1 MAISRTELSSAVIG
15 KLELNASDAALL
27 SKFQV
32 YENLSEAQLE
42 LMNILPIQYL
52 SEGIKTV
59 LFGVELNESEYQW
72 PTVDF
77 PFLRY
82 VSLWVDYDN
91 SIVMGGVAP
100 ASINPGRRVIEYD
113 ASIHHASPNSIATQ
127 NYPFIDLSVEVGFML
142 YPVPDINVTD
152 GFRLRYVYKPTD
164 ISATQDS
171 LLNPGLKNLVIFKA
185 TALSA
190 LVDQYRPDLAL
201 KYEAMY
207 DKQLARLLPKEEIK
221 R

>member
-1 MAISRTELSSAVIG
+1 MSISRTELSSAVIG

-27 SKFQV
+27 AKFQV

-42 LMNILPIQYL
+42 LMNVLPIQYL

-59 LFGVELNESEYQW
+59 LFPLELNESEYQW

-91 SIVMGGVAP
+91 PIVMGGVAP
-100 ASINPGRRVIEYD
+100 ASINPGKRCLEYD
-113 ASIHHASPNSIATQ
+113 ASIHHTTPDQIATQ
-127 NYPFIDLSVEVGFML
+127 NYPFIDLNVEVGFML

-152 GFRLRYVYKPTD
+152 GARLRYIYKPTD
-164 ISATQDS
+164 ITSSQDS

-190 LVDQYRPDLAL
+190 LVDQYRPDLAT
-201 KYEAMY
+201 KYENMY
-207 DKQLARLLPKEEIK
+207 DKLLSRYLPKEEK
-221 R
+221 RK